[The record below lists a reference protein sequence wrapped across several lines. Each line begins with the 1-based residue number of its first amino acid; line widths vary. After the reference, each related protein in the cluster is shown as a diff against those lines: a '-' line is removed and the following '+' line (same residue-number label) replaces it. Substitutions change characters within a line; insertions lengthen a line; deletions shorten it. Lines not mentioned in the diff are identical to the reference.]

1 MGYKRHYGDN
11 WQWSVEW
18 TSKDPEY
25 LGLRSCTG
33 TYRGRV
39 GGCTCV
45 WEMQMTGEESRRR
58 LQVFHK
64 PFSDIITVGERDR
77 KEVGCSAK
85 DLRLEATC
93 I

>member
-1 MGYKRHYGDN
+1 
-11 WQWSVEW
+11 
-18 TSKDPEY
+18 
-25 LGLRSCTG
+25 
-33 TYRGRV
+33 
-39 GGCTCV
+39 
-45 WEMQMTGEESRRR
+45 MTGEESWRR